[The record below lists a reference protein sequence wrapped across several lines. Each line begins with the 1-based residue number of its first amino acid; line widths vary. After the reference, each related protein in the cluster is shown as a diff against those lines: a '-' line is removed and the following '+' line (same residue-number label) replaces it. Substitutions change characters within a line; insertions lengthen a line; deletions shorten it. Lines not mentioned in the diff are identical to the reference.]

1 MQSNLSYFYFISISS
16 SSLCVFFFFFFSRA
30 GSATLQALA
39 YHLLGRAEF
48 QEASRRL
55 RAGDTAQ
62 AVATLYRASQN
73 LEAAVPLSLSLS
85 LFLSVFRFVDQLRQV
100 EVSADSASDR
110 TTAP

>member
-16 SSLCVFFFFFFSRA
+16 SSLCVFFFFFSRA